1 MYTKLFWI
9 QGPWPGKL
17 AISARP
23 RGSDWLDDEMRAW
36 RLAGVDAIVSLLTSS
51 EAEDLGLEAE
61 RSQSEANQIEFLSLP
76 IVDRSTPTSER
87 EVARLLNGLGRRLS
101 EGKSVVI
108 HCRQGIGRSSLIS
121 AALLVEAG
129 LAPAEAF
136 AMIARA
142 RGVPVPETPEQAA
155 WLDSFAATL
164 KK

>member
-9 QGPWPGKL
+9 DGPWQGKL

-36 RLAGVDAIVSLLTSS
+36 RMAGVDAVVSLLTPD
-51 EAEDLGLEAE
+51 EAEDLGLERERAE
-61 RSQSEANQIEFLSLP
+61 SEANRIEFFSLP
-76 IVDRSTPTSER
+76 IVDRSTPASES
-87 EVARLLNGLGRRLS
+87 EVARLLNSLDRRLR
-101 EGKSVVI
+101 EGKNVAI

-121 AALLVEAG
+121 AALLVETG
-129 LAPAEAF
+129 VAPAEAF
-136 AMIARA
+136 AIISRA

-155 WLDSFAATL
+155 WLDSFAAEL